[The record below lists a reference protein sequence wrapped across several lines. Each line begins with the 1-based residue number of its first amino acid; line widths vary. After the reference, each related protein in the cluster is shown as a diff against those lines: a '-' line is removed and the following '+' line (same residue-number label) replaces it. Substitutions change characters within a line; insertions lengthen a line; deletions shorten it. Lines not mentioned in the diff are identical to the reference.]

1 MARSNNGI
9 SGTIDL
15 TSNLS
20 PEKVVELTGKV
31 HQLPCCIK
39 FNGPSDVSQYF
50 KPKSTDVVVDGLS
63 VEEAHFRGRKLQG
76 TTVVVPHGYSGTVRA
91 AAEWKGDGTVG
102 SIVPLQGG
110 SGGFVLGKKM
120 PVEKRKRSEEDSS
133 CWEMKAKFQNITLWN
148 HDSLPSENDA
158 SLRAF
163 HLFSVATALH
173 QPVSLED
180 LEAASID
187 QELEL

>member
-1 MARSNNGI
+1 MESGI

-15 TSNLS
+15 NGNL
-20 PEKVVELTGKV
+20 PLAKVADLTGKV

-39 FNGPSDVSQYF
+39 FNGPSDVWHYF
-50 KPKSTDVVVDGLS
+50 KPKSTGVIVDGLS

-76 TTVVVPHGYSGTVRA
+76 TTVAIPHGYSARNLAKCVQ
-91 AAEWKGDGTVG
+91 
-102 SIVPLQGG
+102 IFFLL
-110 SGGFVLGKKM
+110 VLRKM
-120 PVEKRKRSEEDSS
+120 PDEKRKRSEEDSS

-163 HLFSVATALH
+163 HLFSVATSLH
-173 QPVSLED
+173 QPVSVED

-187 QELEL
+187 QELEQ

>member
-1 MARSNNGI
+1 MERSNNGI

-15 TSNLS
+15 NGSIPPSTA
-20 PEKVVELTGKV
+20 VDLTGKV

-39 FNGPSDVSQYF
+39 FNGPSDVSHYF
-50 KPKSTDVVVDGLS
+50 KPKSTGVIVDGLS
-63 VEEAHFRGRKLQG
+63 VEEAYFRGRKLQG
-76 TTVVVPHGYSGTVRA
+76 TTVAIPHGYS
-91 AAEWKGDGTVG
+91 
-102 SIVPLQGG
+102 
-110 SGGFVLGKKM
+110 GFVLGKKM
-120 PVEKRKRSEEDSS
+120 SDVKSKRSKEDSS
-133 CWEMKAKFQNITLWN
+133 CWETKAKFQNITLWN

-173 QPVSLED
+173 QPVSVED

>member
-1 MARSNNGI
+1 MERNTGGI

-15 TSNLS
+15 NGNL
-20 PEKVVELTGKV
+20 PPANVVDLTGKV

-50 KPKSTDVVVDGLS
+50 KPKPTGVIVDGLS

-76 TTVVVPHGYSGTVRA
+76 TTVAIPHGYS
-91 AAEWKGDGTVG
+91 
-102 SIVPLQGG
+102 
-110 SGGFVLGKKM
+110 GFVLGKKM
-120 PVEKRKRSEEDSS
+120 PQEKRKRSVQDSS
-133 CWEMKAKFQNITLWN
+133 CWEMKAMFQNITSWN

-158 SLRAF
+158 FLRAF
-163 HLFSVATALH
+163 HLFSVTTALH
-173 QPVSLED
+173 QPVSVED

>member
-15 TSNLS
+15 TGNLS

-50 KPKSTDVVVDGLS
+50 KPKSTGVIVDGLS

-76 TTVVVPHGYSGTVRA
+76 TTVVIPSGYS
-91 AAEWKGDGTVG
+91 
-102 SIVPLQGG
+102 
-110 SGGFVLGKKM
+110 GFVLGKKM
-120 PVEKRKRSEEDSS
+120 PVEKSKRSEEDSS
-133 CWEMKAKFQNITLWN
+133 CWEMKAKFQNIALWN

>member
-1 MARSNNGI
+1 MERSNNGI
-9 SGTIDL
+9 SGTI
-15 TSNLS
+15 NLNDNL
-20 PEKVVELTGKV
+20 VVDLTGKV

-39 FNGPSDVSQYF
+39 FNGPSHVSHYF
-50 KPKSTDVVVDGLS
+50 KPKST
-63 VEEAHFRGRKLQG
+63 
-76 TTVVVPHGYSGTVRA
+76 
-91 AAEWKGDGTVG
+91 
-102 SIVPLQGG
+102 
-110 SGGFVLGKKM
+110 GFVLGKKM
-120 PVEKRKRSEEDSS
+120 PDEKRKRSEEDSS
-133 CWEMKAKFQNITLWN
+133 CWEMKAKLQNITLWN

-173 QPVSLED
+173 QPVSVED